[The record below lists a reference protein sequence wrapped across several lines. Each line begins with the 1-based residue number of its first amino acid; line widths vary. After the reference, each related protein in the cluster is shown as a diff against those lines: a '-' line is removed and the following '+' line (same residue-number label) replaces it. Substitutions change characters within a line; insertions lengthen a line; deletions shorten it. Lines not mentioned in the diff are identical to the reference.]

1 MLIMTIVEV
10 SLSWVIVKI
19 GLNNLLSI
27 YLWGVI
33 HELL

>member
-1 MLIMTIVEV
+1 
-10 SLSWVIVKI
+10 VIVKI